1 MHRRLAYFHEVTVIF
16 RQLFDRE
23 TCTYTYLLADPES
36 RDALLIDPVK
46 ELVDR
51 DLQILTELGLKLS
64 WCAETH
70 VHADHITGAGLLRE
84 RTGCT
89 TAMSRHAGA
98 ECADRLLEDGDIL
111 RVGSIA
117 LEVRETPGHTNTC
130 VTYVLSDQSMAFTG
144 DTIFI
149 RGCGRTDFQK
159 GSSATL
165 YHSVHN
171 HIFTLPEHCRLYPG
185 HDYKGRTVTTV
196 GEEMAHNPRL
206 GGGKTL
212 AEFEAIMDSLNLSL
226 PQRIEEAVPANL
238 SCGRSPA
245 P

>member
-1 MHRRLAYFHEVTVIF
+1 MIF

-23 TCTYTYLLADPES
+23 TCTYTYLLGDVES
-36 RDALLIDPVK
+36 REALLIDPVK

-51 DLQILTELGLKLS
+51 DLQVLTELGLKLL

-70 VHADHITGAGLLRE
+70 VHADHVTGAGLLRE
-84 RTGCT
+84 RTGCA
-89 TAMSRHAGA
+89 TAMSKHAGA
-98 ECADRLLEDGDIL
+98 ECADRLLEDGDLL
-111 RVGSIA
+111 RVGSIE

-130 VTYVLSDQSMAFTG
+130 VTYVLRDESMAFTG
-144 DTIFI
+144 DTIFV
-149 RGCGRTDFQK
+149 RGCGRTDFQS
-159 GSSATL
+159 GNAATL

-171 HIFTLPEHCRLYPG
+171 RIFTLPESCRLYPG
-185 HDYKGRTVTTV
+185 HDYKGHGVTTV
-196 GEEMAHNPRL
+196 AEEIAHNPRL

-212 AEFEAIMDSLNLSL
+212 AEFEAIMNSLNLSL